1 MRLLSS
7 FVVLGLT
14 IVSVSPAL
22 AGAKEDAL
30 ALHKA
35 VVSGMMTYIELGENS
50 EGRSRELGIAMEE
63 KVTTPVARA
72 QSDWRQVINANESS
86 ADYQTFQSCDVAA
99 SSLLKVSHTI
109 SEYVKSDSAEE
120 PDYDPLLTKFSEDLT
135 ECEKKLGVPL
145 TF

>member
-1 MRLLSS
+1 M
-7 FVVLGLT
+7 
-14 IVSVSPAL
+14 
-22 AGAKEDAL
+22 
-30 ALHKA
+30 KA
-35 VVSGMMTYIELGENS
+35 PRITRPSKAS
-50 EGRSRELGIAMEE
+50 
-63 KVTTPVARA
+63 
-72 QSDWRQVINANESS
+72 
-86 ADYQTFQSCDVAA
+86 DVAA